1 MQGGYRALFCS
12 EGSVKGGRE
21 ADVISGCSAVATA
34 STVEPQCKGEPTCRR
49 GGQQWQHS
57 RKCHWYSIKKYCLS
71 PCREYDPNRPAHPVS
86 FHCPLLFMFFFC
98 YGILFPS
105 IYNAIINLILVTPL
119 LSAFE
124 GRGGHLWLMPWCS
137 PVLGNIDFQARGDPR
152 DAAACF
158 SMCIPIPTPLAQ
170 GAGAVFPAVAVG
182 HKSCLK
188 TDL

>member
-1 MQGGYRALFCS
+1 
-12 EGSVKGGRE
+12 
-21 ADVISGCSAVATA
+21 
-34 STVEPQCKGEPTCRR
+34 
-49 GGQQWQHS
+49 
-57 RKCHWYSIKKYCLS
+57 
-71 PCREYDPNRPAHPVS
+71 
-86 FHCPLLFMFFFC
+86 MFFFC